1 MKKRYLFKLVSLLLL
16 VLTFKNSFAQVIPPT
31 AEIDYSFYKC

>member
-31 AEIDYSFYKC
+31 AEIDNYL